1 MDTCP
6 GSRGSQGSQDTRIGT
21 STPSSGWSTVKLPT
35 AVGTEVTESRPSS
48 SPVESPANDSKPSEN
63 IPFHILHKKQKW
75 LLVYLVSLAAMFSPL
90 SSNIYFPAIDT
101 IATDLHTNTSLVA
114 LTVTVYMIVQG
125 IAPSFWGPWSDLYG
139 RRVIFISTV
148 AVYVAANL
156 ALAFTVNYP
165 MLLVLRGVQAA
176 GSAATISIGTGV
188 ISDIAEPSESMNASY
203 IPTSQQAY

>member
-1 MDTCP
+1 M
-6 GSRGSQGSQDTRIGT
+6 
-21 STPSSGWSTVKLPT
+21 SGWSTDKLPT
-35 AVGTEVTESRPSS
+35 EAATEVGESRPPSN
-48 SPVESPANDSKPSEN
+48 PIELLGTDCKPSDN
-63 IPFHILHKKQKW
+63 DPFHVLHKKQKW

-114 LTVTVYMIVQG
+114 LTVTVYMVVQG

-139 RRVIFISTV
+139 RRVIFICTL

-156 ALAFTVNYP
+156 ALSFTVNYP

-188 ISDIAEPSESMNASY
+188 ISDIAEPSESMNPLS
-203 IPTSQQAY
+203 IPPSRKAC